1 MKEGIPIL
9 PPKGIAKERLDSI
22 QQEIFQY
29 CNLIEPRYIP
39 MIEVLDY
46 QNTGTHLL
54 YLKCA
59 PVDAGPYQTPVD
71 AEASDDFI
79 EKTFTGPVEIRD
91 GFEKN
96 HKAAIKSGDKK
107 AAIKQKQ

>member
-59 PVDAGPYQTPVD
+59 PVDA
-71 AEASDDFI
+71 EASDDFI